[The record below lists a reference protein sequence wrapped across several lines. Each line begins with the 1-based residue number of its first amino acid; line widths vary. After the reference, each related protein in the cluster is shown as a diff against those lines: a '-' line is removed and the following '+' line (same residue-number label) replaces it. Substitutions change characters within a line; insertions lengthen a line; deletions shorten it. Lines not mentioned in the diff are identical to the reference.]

1 MGRWWLKK
9 KNANLP
15 TFNLRTE
22 QTVFYW
28 LGNSAI
34 EESSR
39 ATEEKKYSL
48 ILTALSFSS
57 FLCIHEAAIDAL
69 HSLLDRTGER
79 TEAASYS

>member
-1 MGRWWLKK
+1 MPACRPSTWGRNKLCF
-9 KNANLP
+9 
-15 TFNLRTE
+15 TGS
-22 QTVFYW
+22 VY
-28 LGNSAI
+28 NSAI

-39 ATEEKKYSL
+39 AFEEKKYAL
-48 ILTALSFSS
+48 ILTALSFSN